1 MKRPG
6 PMLALF
12 LTVLIDLLG
21 FAMFIP
27 DIQLRGE
34 SVARML
40 YGADATKGEIGW
52 FVGIMLAAY
61 SVAQLFTSPQLGR
74 WSDIKGR
81 RPVLLL
87 SSALAVV
94 GYLIY
99 GHWVTPEGMILS
111 RILTGI
117 AAANLGVAFAYVAD
131 TTAPE
136 DRAKS
141 LGMLGAAFGIGFIF
155 GPVLGSQLLKVS
167 NDSPA
172 LLSNVS
178 ATLAAVNMVFIYFW
192 LPESVKP
199 GNQPRAVKPIA
210 DLITALKT
218 PGLGILIVMF
228 FTVNLCFTN
237 LETTYFR
244 LLAEPS
250 WIFKFRDPKD
260 SGALVL
266 AMVGVVGVIVQGV
279 LVRLAVKKYG
289 ELTTLRYAYLIFVP
303 SFVLIPFTPLWFPG
317 VLVIVGLGL
326 GNGLANPSLNALISQ
341 RAPSSMQGGIFG
353 ITQSLGALAR
363 ALGPLMSNP
372 LFSYKPYAPYVVGG
386 ILAMVPLVAAW
397 TLVKQEPHHAA

>member
-12 LTVLIDLLG
+12 LTVLLDLLG

-34 SVARML
+34 QVARTM
-40 YGADATKGEIGW
+40 YGANATNAEIGW

-61 SVAQLFTSPQLGR
+61 SVAQLLTSPQLGR
-74 WSDIKGR
+74 LSDIKGR
-81 RPVLLL
+81 RPVLLF
-87 SSALAVV
+87 SSGLAVV
-94 GYLIY
+94 GYLVY

-131 TTAPE
+131 TTTPE

-155 GPVLGSQLLKVS
+155 GPVLGSQLLKAS

-178 ATLAAVNMVFIYFW
+178 AGLALLNIVFIYFW
-192 LPESVKP
+192 LPESIKP
-199 GNQPRAVKPIA
+199 GAQATKLRPIQ

-228 FTVNLCFTN
+228 FMVNLCFTN

-244 LLAEPS
+244 LLAEPN
-250 WIFKFRDPKD
+250 WIFKFKDPKD
-260 SGALVL
+260 SGAIVL
-266 AMVGVVGVIVQGV
+266 AMVGVVGVIVQGF

-289 ELTTLRYAYLIFVP
+289 ISHLPPFVRAHSIHP
-303 SFVLIPFTPLWFPG
+303 FVVPWG
-317 VLVIVGLGL
+317 ACDHRLGT
-326 GNGLANPSLNALISQ
+326 G
-341 RAPSSMQGGIFG
+341 
-353 ITQSLGALAR
+353 
-363 ALGPLMSNP
+363 
-372 LFSYKPYAPYVVGG
+372 
-386 ILAMVPLVAAW
+386 
-397 TLVKQEPHHAA
+397 

>member
-1 MKRPG
+1 
-6 PMLALF
+6 MLALF
-12 LTVLIDLLG
+12 LTVLLDLLG

-34 SVARML
+34 QVARTM
-40 YGADATKGEIGW
+40 YGANATNAEIGW

-61 SVAQLFTSPQLGR
+61 SVAQLLTSPQLGR
-74 WSDIKGR
+74 LSDIKGR

-87 SSALAVV
+87 SSGLAVV
-94 GYLIY
+94 GYLVY

-131 TTAPE
+131 TTTPE

-155 GPVLGSQLLKVS
+155 GPVLGSQLLKAS

-178 ATLAAVNMVFIYFW
+178 AGLALLNIVFIYFW
-192 LPESVKP
+192 LPESIKP
-199 GNQPRAVKPIA
+199 GTQATKVRPIQ

-228 FTVNLCFTN
+228 FMVNLCFTN

-250 WIFKFRDPKD
+250 WIFKFKDPKD
-260 SGALVL
+260 SGAIVL
-266 AMVGVVGVIVQGV
+266 AMVGVVGVIVQGF

-289 ELTTLRYAYLIFVP
+289 ELTTLRYAYLIFLP

-317 VLVIVGLGL
+317 VLVIIGLGL

-341 RAPSSMQGGIFG
+341 RSPASMQGGIFG

-363 ALGPLMSNP
+363 AVGPLMSNP
-372 LFSYKPYAPYVVGG
+372 LFSYKPYAPYIVGG
-386 ILAMVPLVAAW
+386 ILALFPLIAAW
-397 TLVKQEPHHAA
+397 TKVKHEVANPT